1 MGENTEGLV
10 VSLENSLSSD
20 ICDTVGDLAE
30 VGLDAVMDDG
40 ILKDIP
46 ILSTVVGLYRIGHTI
61 RERHTIKQLALFVA
75 ELNKGCADDRR
86 RKQLLEKLNSDT
98 RKSKQEIEY
107 ILVLLDSYLEYEKPQ
122 ILAKLYIA
130 YLEKTITW
138 TEFAKYAAA
147 LDRIFPTDVEMLKEH
162 DFKKKAI
169 ICKQSESER
178 ILRLISAG
186 FMYEQTASYY
196 MGEDASEITDY
207 ETAYSITAF
216 GQKFIDIVG

>member
-1 MGENTEGLV
+1 MGENTEELV

-61 RERHTIKQLALFVA
+61 RERHEIKQLALFVA
-75 ELNKGCADDRR
+75 ELNRGCTDESK

-107 ILVLLDSYLEYEKPQ
+107 ILVVLDNYLEYEKSQ
-122 ILAKLYIA
+122 MLAKLYIA
-130 YLEKTITW
+130 YLEETITW
-138 TEFAKYAAA
+138 AEFAEYASM
-147 LDRIFPTDVEMLKEH
+147 V
-162 DFKKKAI
+162 
-169 ICKQSESER
+169 KQLVPIEDKSD
-178 ILRLISAG
+178 IL
-186 FMYEQTASYY
+186 F
-196 MGEDASEITDY
+196 
-207 ETAYSITAF
+207 
-216 GQKFIDIVG
+216 

>member
-1 MGENTEGLV
+1 MGENTEELV

-61 RERHTIKQLALFVA
+61 RERHEIKQLALFVA
-75 ELNKGCADDRR
+75 ELNRGCTDESK

-107 ILVLLDSYLEYEKPQ
+107 ILVVLDNYLEYVCVSCFGPFSGLQ
-122 ILAKLYIA
+122 IRQNRAVKSGEEWVKRYMPVLLRCQIA
-130 YLEKTITW
+130 SAPSLMSFSSPRRMRRK
-138 TEFAKYAAA
+138 
-147 LDRIFPTDVEMLKEH
+147 RMML
-162 DFKKKAI
+162 
-169 ICKQSESER
+169 
-178 ILRLISAG
+178 LLPG
-186 FMYEQTASYY
+186 
-196 MGEDASEITDY
+196 
-207 ETAYSITAF
+207 
-216 GQKFIDIVG
+216 

>member
-1 MGENTEGLV
+1 MGENTEELV

-46 ILSTVVGLYRIGHTI
+46 ILSTVVGLYRIGYTI
-61 RERHTIKQLALFVA
+61 RERHEIKQLALFVA
-75 ELNKGCADDRR
+75 ELNRGCTDESK

-107 ILVLLDSYLEYEKPQ
+107 ILVVLDSYLEYEKPKM
-122 ILAKLYIA
+122 LAKLYMA
-130 YLEKTITW
+130 Q
-138 TEFAKYAAA
+138 
-147 LDRIFPTDVEMLKEH
+147 DVRILQSH
-162 DFKKKAI
+162 DFNAGAL
-169 ICKQSESER
+169 ICMQMDSASW
-178 ILRLISAG
+178 LRLLSAG
-186 FMYEQTASYY
+186 FVYEQGVMRFNDDISKNH
-196 MGEDASEITDY
+196 DLDVP
-207 ETAYSITAF
+207 YSITKF

>member
-1 MGENTEGLV
+1 MGENTEELV

-46 ILSTVVGLYRIGHTI
+46 ILSTVVGLYRIGYTI
-61 RERHTIKQLALFVA
+61 RERHEIKQLALFVA
-75 ELNKGCADDRR
+75 ELNRGCTDESK

-107 ILVLLDSYLEYEKPQ
+107 ILVVLDSYLEYEKPKM
-122 ILAKLYIA
+122 LAKLYMA
-130 YLEKTITW
+130 YLEQRIDW
-138 TEFAKYAAA
+138 TQFSMYAA
-147 LDRIFPTDVEMLKEH
+147 LLKTLLLQDIKLLTSH
-162 DFKKKAI
+162 NFK
-169 ICKQSESER
+169 ESPLVCMQMESAGW
-178 ILRLISAG
+178 LRLLSAG
-186 FMYEQTASYY
+186 FVYEQWV
-196 MGEDASEITDY
+196 MRFNDGMKKNENFNVQ
-207 ETAYSITAF
+207 YSITET